1 MQKHDRGLGKP
12 ARCGRS
18 LESRLTPGTGK
29 TTTLV
34 QLSGALLQAGHVVA
48 VVVPLGEWSDRRED
62 FSTFLTRRNA
72 FGPLLRVSKGR
83 NVSLRRGSW
92 LWN

>member
-1 MQKHDRGLGKP
+1 LANRLD
-12 ARCGRS
+12 AAEA